1 MFPLLLLESRAGHLR
16 AQETRVLEGQECRPH
31 QQPWQTALFQGVSPP
46 APLKLL
52 GTWAVSESA
61 GTFCTPVPGA
71 TGAQGTSP
79 CIHLSLSE
87 TISISI
93 YKVIRGRQRDGVGSR
108 GPERVCVPCLKSQS
122 TLCHMKMIGA
132 QRGCVES
139 HIASWW
145 AEKRG
150 QGLRRHLTLSHLD
163 LRDLPNRYLWV
174 LLGKHH
180 LQKWERPQHRLL
192 PRDLFPHP
200 GFNPD
205 LSAQDHNDDIMLIR
219 LSRKAFLGPAVQPLK
234 LSRTCIPPGTQCLI
248 SGWAALSSPQG
259 TALSTTHTLC
269 FMPGV

>member
-52 GTWAVSESA
+52 SPIHTSSHPGNSNQAYQLSSLRKTQKP
-61 GTFCTPVPGA
+61 TFG
-71 TGAQGTSP
+71 
-79 CIHLSLSE
+79 E
-87 TISISI
+87 I